1 MMEMA
6 KQKVAGRI
14 LQAKDEF
21 KIRMVEEAIA
31 IAEKK
36 LPDMM
41 TADDNQKLVENYLAA
56 AA

>member
-1 MMEMA
+1 MEMA